1 MIMSMF
7 SSFDALFAE
16 SLGHKVGFSWPA
28 VSTKDVI
35 TPPSLLENKAQS
47 CSNNSADKF
56 VAKKL
61 PENQE
66 VQKKRSKTTS
76 TRFAPELDGV
86 HCFETIIPY

>member
-16 SLGHKVGFSWPA
+16 SFGQKVAFSWPP
-28 VSTKDVI
+28 VSTKDVQ
-35 TPPSLLENKAQS
+35 T
-47 CSNNSADKF
+47 
-56 VAKKL
+56 KKL
-61 PENQE
+61 PENQQ
-66 VQKKRSKTTS
+66 VQQKKSKTTSS